1 MDKKR
6 KKTFIS
12 YVFLLAL
19 MVITVYLVLKS
30 LDISMLSNVIEMV
43 NKEYLLAGVIAIL
56 VYILLEGVIL
66 QIIIN
71 EQNKINNSFVG
82 FKLAIMGFYY
92 NLVTPFASG
101 SQPVQIYVLNKH
113 KVPLS
118 KATGIITNKTILYQV
133 VTTMY
138 CTLFIFAN
146 VNNYQNLE

>member
-101 SQPVQIYVLNKH
+101 SQPVQIYVLNKY
-113 KVPLS
+113 KVSLS

-133 VTTMY
+133 VTTM
-138 CTLFIFAN
+138 
-146 VNNYQNLE
+146 

>member
-71 EQNKINNSFVG
+71 EQNKI
-82 FKLAIMGFYY
+82 L
-92 NLVTPFASG
+92 
-101 SQPVQIYVLNKH
+101 
-113 KVPLS
+113 
-118 KATGIITNKTILYQV
+118 
-133 VTTMY
+133 
-138 CTLFIFAN
+138 
-146 VNNYQNLE
+146 